1 MYSPPFM
8 NELLSEKKTFNEMS
22 GNIPGGN
29 FPEENF
35 PGESLMGLN
44 FPSENFLRILIFFN
58 IEFSQGVYICFN
70 ILLTYL
76 EKGSIVSDLL
86 ISSFK
91 IEGLFSYVF
100 ALNIAFN

>member
-1 MYSPPFM
+1 MG
-8 NELLSEKKTFNEMS
+8 

-35 PGESLMGLN
+35 PGESLMDLN

-91 IEGLFSYVF
+91 IEGLFSYIF